1 MARKRKKEKAAPLLV
16 SIAPGTKEPAP
27 GTEKL
32 EPPPAVFLQRAAE
45 WAVEC
50 GLKKEFTLTGP
61 ERIDYPKHGHGY
73 SVTVQE
79 REGFQRMATA
89 RFTAAGQRNL
99 WTMDSRTI

>member
-1 MARKRKKEKAAPLLV
+1 MAKKKKPKKADPLLV
-16 SIAPGTKEPAP
+16 PIAPGAKEPGPAV
-27 GTEKL
+27 EK
-32 EPPPAVFLQRAAE
+32 EPPPAVFLQKAAE

-73 SVTVQE
+73 AVTVQE
-79 REGFQRMATA
+79 REGLRRMATA

>member
-1 MARKRKKEKAAPLLV
+1 MARKKDKAKADPLLV
-16 SIAPGTKEPAP
+16 SIAPGTKEVAV
-27 GTEKL
+27 EK

-50 GLKKEFTLTGP
+50 GLRKEFTLTGP

-73 SVTVQE
+73 AVTVQE
-79 REGFQRMATA
+79 REGLQRMATA
-89 RFTAAGQRNL
+89 RFTAGGQRNM